1 MAKVSDS
8 SVKVTYSL
16 PRDLIDEVRLVVREG
31 AAPYYSAFVEDAL
44 RKAVRREREKLIAE
58 EFEQAAKD
66 PQFIAD
72 IDEVEKDIQR
82 TCTDLRAIAEEV
94 DEKLRL

>member
-1 MAKVSDS
+1 MSDP

-16 PRDLIDEVRLVVREG
+16 PQDLVDDVRMVVREG
-31 AAPYYSAFVEDAL
+31 AAPSYSAFVEDAL

-58 EFEQAAKD
+58 EFQQAAKD

-72 IDEVEKDIQR
+72 IDKADKDF
-82 TCTDLRAIAEEV
+82 DHADAEST
-94 DEKLRL
+94 KLIP